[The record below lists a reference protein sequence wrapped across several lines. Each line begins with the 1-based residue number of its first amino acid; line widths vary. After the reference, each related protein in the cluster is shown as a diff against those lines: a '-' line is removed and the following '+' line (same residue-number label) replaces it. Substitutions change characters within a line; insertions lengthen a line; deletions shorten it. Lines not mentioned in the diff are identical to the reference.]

1 MTPRVGHV
9 TNAIRGVDGSPV
21 VKDVLIGGDEWRT
34 VLMAGLGR
42 EGYGYFALDVTQPSS
57 PSFLFA
63 FENDPQNQ
71 LIRHWASTGIMTEQS
86 YSNATSRYNY
96 QKLGETLATPTI
108 VLIADGGLRKWVAAI
123 GGGLNNT
130 DDKDYGSVLYV
141 IDIEDQGRVLRMF
154 HLPDALSGFKN
165 SHPAPVTAV
174 TADTTS
180 AATYKG
186 ARLYAAD
193 LESRLYKVNQCN
205 VEKNSP
211 CLAASTHHQDM
222 LTGNA
227 GNEANQRASFNAV
240 TPSIDSEDKLWVY
253 FGTGNLDKLQLSQ
266 ATIQN
271 RIFGV
276 KDSSFPMVT
285 KGGGVSIGSPTMKNV
300 TGAGA
305 TCPSASD
312 HGWYLNLGRDEKVV
326 AKIALDKQV
335 LYAPVYKPDATQ
347 PCFPGV
353 STLYQMG
360 YACGNVLKKTELGAG
375 QLAGVRVYK
384 DKVYVSISGTPDNQ
398 TEVDLGDGF
407 TKKGSIVYG
416 SPPAAA
422 NPVGGVVKIES
433 WREKY

>member
-1 MTPRVGHV
+1 M
-9 TNAIRGVDGSPV
+9 
-21 VKDVLIGGDEWRT
+21 LI
-34 VLMAGLGR
+34 
-42 EGYGYFALDVTQPSS
+42 
-57 PSFLFA
+57 
-63 FENDPQNQ
+63 
-71 LIRHWASTGIMTEQS
+71 
-86 YSNATSRYNY
+86 
-96 QKLGETLATPTI
+96 
-108 VLIADGGLRKWVAAI
+108 
-123 GGGLNNT
+123 
-130 DDKDYGSVLYV
+130 
-141 IDIEDQGRVLRMF
+141 
-154 HLPDALSGFKN
+154 
-165 SHPAPVTAV
+165 
-174 TADTTS
+174 
-180 AATYKG
+180 
-186 ARLYAAD
+186 
-193 LESRLYKVNQCN
+193 
-205 VEKNSP
+205 
-211 CLAASTHHQDM
+211 
-222 LTGNA
+222 GNA
-227 GNEANQRASFNAV
+227 GNEVNQRASFNAV

-253 FGTGNLDKLQLSQ
+253 FGTGNLNKLQLSQ

-422 NPVGGVVKIES
+422 NPEGGVVKIES
-433 WREKY
+433 WRERF